1 MRIPYG
7 EDPNQFGELRTPKGT
22 GPHPVV
28 VFIHGG
34 FWRERFDLTHADAA
48 CKALTASGLATWN
61 LEYRRIGQPG
71 GGWPGTAEDVL
82 AGLVHLG
89 KLFEPYDLDGTRVVV
104 AGHSAGGHLALW
116 AAAQSAF
123 KMRGVISL
131 AGVSD
136 LRYAWEL
143 QLSSGVA
150 GEFMG
155 GSDYAAASPIDL
167 LPIGVPQILIHGTA
181 DTVVPFSMSVRF
193 AKKSANALL
202 VPLEGAGHSALIDPE
217 SLEWPIVRGHIL
229 ALLE

>member
-1 MRIPYG
+1 MTIPYG
-7 EDPNQFGELRTPKGT
+7 EDPNQFGELRVPAGA

-34 FWRERFDLTHADAA
+34 FWRARFDLTNAHAA
-48 CKALTASGLATWN
+48 CEALTASGLATWN

-82 AGLVHLG
+82 AGLKHLSH
-89 KLFEPYDLDGTRVVV
+89 LFELYHLDAMRVVI

-116 AAAQSAF
+116 AAAQNAVD
-123 KMRGVISL
+123 MRGVVSL

-136 LRYAWEL
+136 LRYAQEL

-155 GSDYAAASPIDL
+155 NGDYSTASPIEL
-167 LPIGVPQILIHGTA
+167 LPISAPQVLIHGTA
-181 DTVVPFSMSVRF
+181 DTVVPFSMSQRF
-193 AKKSANALL
+193 AEKSGNARLVTLEGTGHSEVIDPAAAEWETVHRNITALL
-202 VPLEGAGHSALIDPE
+202 S
-217 SLEWPIVRGHIL
+217 
-229 ALLE
+229 